1 MKKYLYSAIYYLIFS
16 PCFRGSPQRG
26 RGLNLL
32 SVICTLLSVLS
43 SCDTN
48 LNQIN
53 PIPDAPVSYTL
64 NILRD
69 APSLVVPGN
78 SVSITEPSEYGQYI
92 GYSGLLICHGLEEG
106 RYYAFDL
113 CCPHEHKREIRV
125 DVNMI
130 FATCPVCG
138 SVYDVSFGMGNPIKG
153 ESKYPLKRYT
163 VTRTGDYLRVTR

>member
-16 PCFRGSPQRG
+16 PCFRGSLQRG

-32 SVICTLLSVLS
+32 SVICALLSVLS

-48 LNQIN
+48 LNQIS

-69 APSLVVPGN
+69 APQLMTPGN
-78 SVSITEPSEYGQYI
+78 SVVITEPNKQGQYI
-92 GYSGLLICHGLEEG
+92 GYSGLLICYGLDDK
-106 RYYAFDL
+106 YYAFDL
-113 CCPHEHKREIRV
+113 CCPHEHRRDIRV
-125 DVNMI
+125 EVDMI
-130 FATCPVCG
+130 FAVCPECG
-138 SVYDVSFGMGNPIKG
+138 SQFDVGFGSGFCNKG

>member
-1 MKKYLYSAIYYLIFS
+1 MKKYLYSAIYYLIFT
-16 PCFRGSPQRG
+16 PCFRGSLQRG

-32 SVICTLLSVLS
+32 SVICALLFVLS

-48 LNQIN
+48 FNQIS

-69 APSLVVPGN
+69 APQLMTPGN
-78 SVSITEPSEYGQYI
+78 SVAITEPNKQGQYI
-92 GYSGLLICHGLEEG
+92 GYSGLLICYGLDDK
-106 RYYAFDL
+106 YYAFDL
-113 CCPHEHKREIRV
+113 CCPHEHRRDIRV
-125 DVNMI
+125 EVDMI
-130 FATCPVCG
+130 FAVCPECG
-138 SVYDVSFGMGNPIKG
+138 SQFDVGFGSGFCNKG